1 MNIIPFTKEGLAKLQ
16 RDHDELTEKRQE
28 TVKSL
33 SRAREMGD
41 LSENGLYKAAKS
53 ELADIDRNLRRI
65 KYFLTHSFAIK
76 NTSGGSVGLGS
87 KILLETKGE
96 TKTFEIVGDFEAD
109 PKQGKISQNSP
120 LGKNLMNRKVNETV
134 TIISPNAKQ
143 TVYKIL
149 RIS

>member
-1 MNIIPFTKEGLAKLQ
+1 MNNIPFTKEGLTKLQ
-16 RDHDELTEKRQE
+16 CDHNELTEKRKE

-76 NTSGGSVGLGS
+76 NISSSSVGLGS

-109 PKQGKISQNSP
+109 PKQSKISQNSP
-120 LGKNLMNRKVNETV
+120 LGKSLMDRKVNETV
-134 TIISPNAKQ
+134 TIISPNTKQ